1 MSDTGVSLRAVPVR
15 QAQRRRPWTA
25 VERQGLALRFI
36 LIIGDERLTEALRI
50 VCDHDAVTV
59 DFPEAT
65 VRVGLSRLLPEE
77 SGVVLDCRAS
87 YRSDDL
93 GPYGNPKESTYESPH
108 ETTRRW
114 QRTLTGPP
122 GAPHQRE
129 ALLQEILAGRTRVPR
144 PARTRLST
152 PLPLK
157 DVQ

>member
-1 MSDTGVSLRAVPVR
+1 MSDTGVPLRADPVR

-36 LIIGDERLTEALRI
+36 LIIGDERLTEVLRI

-59 DFPEAT
+59 DFPEAS
-65 VRVGLSRLLPEE
+65 VRVGLSRLLPEG

-87 YRSDDL
+87 YRSGDL
-93 GPYGNPKESTYESPH
+93 GPYESPYESPYD
-108 ETTRRW
+108 TTRRW
-114 QRTLTGPP
+114 QRTLTGSP

-129 ALLQEILAGRTRVPR
+129 ALLQEILAGRDRVPR